1 MEKQS
6 IIFMS
11 VALIVGLAL
20 GLLVGLSFD
29 PNILSSKDMEIK
41 REFVNELRTKGILPA
56 APESINDVYGK
67 AKEIKDNELSIII
80 EERFDDPLGEFLP
93 KTMIIKIN
101 EATEIF
107 KFEEKSFDV
116 FEQEQREFDEQMSQ
130 YGAEMPAEL
139 MPPDSF
145 IKVIITLSDIKED
158 DFVSAFSENN
168 IKGETEFIAT
178 SIQVEQ
184 MVELMEEI
192 PAE

>member
-93 KTMIIKIN
+93 KTMIIKVN

>member
-1 MEKQS
+1 
-6 IIFMS
+6 
-11 VALIVGLAL
+11 
-20 GLLVGLSFD
+20 
-29 PNILSSKDMEIK
+29 
-41 REFVNELRTKGILPA
+41 
-56 APESINDVYGK
+56 
-67 AKEIKDNELSIII
+67 
-80 EERFDDPLGEFLP
+80 
-93 KTMIIKIN
+93 N